1 MPAPDLSLAVFVLA
15 CLLAAASGSIFRAGP
30 WYDALRKPSWR
41 PPNRLFG
48 PVWLVLYAMIAL
60 SGWIVWRVAPA
71 DQALLPV
78 LVYAVQLALNALWS
92 FCFFGLRRPGLALLD
107 MSALWLAILLTILV
121 FQPVSALAAALLLP
135 YLLWVSFA
143 WCLNLAIWRLNGPAQ
158 QEEGAA

>member
-1 MPAPDLSLAVFVLA
+1 MPAPDLSLAAFVLA

-30 WYDALRKPSWR
+30 WYDTLRKPSWR

-78 LVYAVQLALNALWS
+78 LAYAVQLALNALWS

-121 FQPVSALAAALLLP
+121 FQPVSPLAAALLLP

-143 WCLNLAIWRLNGPAQ
+143 WCLNLAIWRLNGPAR
-158 QEEGAA
+158 QEEGAT

>member
-30 WYDALRKPSWR
+30 WYDTLRKPSWQ

-143 WCLNLAIWRLNGPAQ
+143 WCLNLAIWRLNGPAR

>member
-30 WYDALRKPSWR
+30 WYDTLRKPSWR

-92 FCFFGLRRPGLALLD
+92 FCFFGLRRPGMALLD

-121 FQPVSALAAALLLP
+121 FQPVSAPAAALLLP

-143 WCLNLAIWRLNGPAQ
+143 WCLNLAIWRLNGPAR